1 MAPAI
6 EFMQNSNN
14 IKADL
19 RNWVP
24 IRLSDN
30 LDNLLCRWLYTGSI
44 TYTDPFFNDTIT
56 KCLSLSENSKGF
68 RVNATLEILPE
79 WAENLDPLPP
89 TAFIFHVSRCGSTL
103 VSQAL
108 GMIANSIA
116 LSEVALFDEILRL
129 PLSRHNF
136 NEEYS
141 NQLLSAAIK
150 FYGNKRTGSEN
161 KLFIKTDSWHLLFYK
176 RLRTLFPSV
185 PFIVLYR
192 EPGGV
197 LESNKRSKGMQ
208 GNADLVGTSVYG
220 FETFD
225 DDFLHP
231 DNYMAHVLEK
241 FYRCIIDIT
250 TNDPHTLLLNYAQG
264 LNDMMEQIATF
275 IGLELNT
282 SMLALIAERSKY
294 HAKQP
299 EKKFVELNK
308 SDVSHP
314 LLDQLNR
321 LYEHIEL
328 IRNKA
333 W

>member
-1 MAPAI
+1 
-6 EFMQNSNN
+6 MQNSNN

-30 LDNLLCRWLYTGSI
+30 VDGLICRWLYTGAY
-44 TYTDPFFNDTIT
+44 TYTDPFFNDTIS
-56 KCLSLSENSKGF
+56 KCLSLSENSKGL
-68 RVNATLEILPE
+68 RVNTTLEMIPD
-79 WAENLDPLPP
+79 WADLLDAVPP

-108 GMIANSIA
+108 GMIDNSIA

-141 NQLLSAAIK
+141 NQLISAAIK

-176 RLRTLFPSV
+176 RLRALFPSV

-192 EPGGV
+192 EPSGV

-208 GNADLVGTSVYG
+208 GNADLVGPSVYG

-231 DNYMAHVLEK
+231 DNYMAHVLQK
-241 FYRCIIDIT
+241 FYSCIIDIAT
-250 TNDPHTLLLNYAQG
+250 GDPHALLINYSQG
-264 LNDMMEQIATF
+264 LDEMMDRIAPF
-275 IGLELNT
+275 IDLNLNSGLRSQMT
-282 SMLALIAERSKY
+282 DRSKY

-314 LLDQLNR
+314 LPDKLNH
-321 LYEHIEL
+321 LYEQIES
-328 IRNKA
+328 IRTKA
-333 W
+333 R